1 MSERNLTM
9 MTDLYQLTMMYGHF
23 MRNAKE
29 EAVFDLFFRE
39 PTGNSSYAIVAGLE
53 QAIEYI
59 RDLRFTEE
67 DIAYLDGLHLFSQ
80 GFLEYLK
87 DFSFTGD
94 LYAIPEG
101 TPVFPGEPLIRVK
114 APIMQAQL
122 VETALLTI
130 VNHQTLIATKANRV
144 CYAAGENGTVMEFGL
159 RRAQGPDAG
168 IYGARAAMIGGCVG
182 TSNVLT
188 GKMFDIPVLGTHG
201 HSWVMSFDS
210 ELEAFRAY
218 ADTYPDACLL
228 LVDTYDTIRQ
238 GIPNAITVFKELR
251 AKGHEPL
258 GIRIDSGDLAY
269 LSKKARAML
278 DEAGFPNAT
287 ITASSD
293 LDEEVIFDLR
303 AQGAKI
309 DTWGVGTR
317 LITSQNA
324 PSLGGVYKLSALEK
338 NGKMIPKI
346 KLSENKGKITNPGY
360 KKVLRIYDKA
370 KHKALADLICLDEEQ
385 YDETKPLTIFDPV
398 DTWKKLRLTNYTLRE
413 LLVPVFVRGKQVYH
427 SPCLQ
432 DICAYARQEMQTLW
446 EEYKRLTKPHL
457 YKVDLSEQL
466 YELKQALIEAHTI
479 SHQA

>member
-1 MSERNLTM
+1 MSQRNLTM
-9 MTDLYQLTMMYGHF
+9 MTDLYQLTMMHGHF

-59 RDLRFTEE
+59 RDLKFTEE

-80 GFLEYLK
+80 EFLEYLK

-338 NGKMIPKI
+338 NGEMIPKI

-432 DICAYARQEMQTLW
+432 DICAYAKQEMQTLW

>member
-1 MSERNLTM
+1 MSQRNLTM
-9 MTDLYQLTMMYGHF
+9 MTDLYQLTMMHGHF

-59 RDLRFTEE
+59 RDLKFTEE

-80 GFLEYLK
+80 EFLEYLK

-228 LVDTYDTIRQ
+228 LVETYDTIRQ

-338 NGKMIPKI
+338 NGEMIPKI

-432 DICAYARQEMQTLW
+432 DICAYAKQEMQTLW

>member
-1 MSERNLTM
+1 MSQRNLTM
-9 MTDLYQLTMMYGHF
+9 MTDLYQLTMMHGHF

-59 RDLRFTEE
+59 RDLEFTEE

-80 GFLEYLK
+80 EFLEYLK

-188 GKMFDIPVLGTHG
+188 GKMFDIPVLGAHG

-338 NGKMIPKI
+338 NGEMIPKI

-432 DICAYARQEMQTLW
+432 DICAYAKQEMQTLW

>member
-432 DICAYARQEMQTLW
+432 DICAYAKQEMQTLW

-457 YKVDLSEQL
+457 SKVDLSEQL

>member
-1 MSERNLTM
+1 MSQRNLTM
-9 MTDLYQLTMMYGHF
+9 MTDLYQLTMMHGHF

-59 RDLRFTEE
+59 RDLKFTEE

-80 GFLEYLK
+80 EFLEYLK

-114 APIMQAQL
+114 ATIIQAQL
-122 VETALLTI
+122 LETALLTI

-210 ELEAFRAY
+210 ELEAFRSY

-338 NGKMIPKI
+338 NGEMIPKI

-432 DICAYARQEMQTLW
+432 DICAYAKQEMQTLW

>member
-94 LYAIPEG
+94 LYAISEG

-432 DICAYARQEMQTLW
+432 DICAYAKQEMQTLW

>member
-1 MSERNLTM
+1 MSQRNLTM
-9 MTDLYQLTMMYGHF
+9 MTDLYQLTMMHGHF

-59 RDLRFTEE
+59 RDLKFTEE

-80 GFLEYLK
+80 EFLEYLK

-324 PSLGGVYKLSALEK
+324 PSLGGVCKLSALEK
-338 NGKMIPKI
+338 NGEMIPKI

-432 DICAYARQEMQTLW
+432 DICAYAKQEMQTLW

>member
-1 MSERNLTM
+1 M
-9 MTDLYQLTMMYGHF
+9 
-23 MRNAKE
+23 
-29 EAVFDLFFRE
+29 
-39 PTGNSSYAIVAGLE
+39 
-53 QAIEYI
+53 
-59 RDLRFTEE
+59 
-67 DIAYLDGLHLFSQ
+67 
-80 GFLEYLK
+80 
-87 DFSFTGD
+87 
-94 LYAIPEG
+94 
-101 TPVFPGEPLIRVK
+101 
-114 APIMQAQL
+114 
-122 VETALLTI
+122 TI

-269 LSKKARAML
+269 LSKKARAIL

-338 NGKMIPKI
+338 NGEMIPKI

-385 YDETKPLTIFDPV
+385 YDETKPLTIIDPV

-432 DICAYARQEMQTLW
+432 DICAYAKQEMQTLW

>member
-1 MSERNLTM
+1 MSQRNLTM
-9 MTDLYQLTMMYGHF
+9 MTDLYQLTMMHGHF

-59 RDLRFTEE
+59 RDLKFTEE

-80 GFLEYLK
+80 EFLEYLK

-238 GIPNAITVFKELR
+238 GISRWAFASILEIWLIYLKRPELCWM
-251 AKGHEPL
+251 K
-258 GIRIDSGDLAY
+258 
-269 LSKKARAML
+269 
-278 DEAGFPNAT
+278 
-287 ITASSD
+287 
-293 LDEEVIFDLR
+293 
-303 AQGAKI
+303 QGSQMRQSRL
-309 DTWGVGTR
+309 R
-317 LITSQNA
+317 LIWMRKSFSICGPKA
-324 PSLGGVYKLSALEK
+324 PRSIPGV
-338 NGKMIPKI
+338 
-346 KLSENKGKITNPGY
+346 
-360 KKVLRIYDKA
+360 
-370 KHKALADLICLDEEQ
+370 
-385 YDETKPLTIFDPV
+385 
-398 DTWKKLRLTNYTLRE
+398 
-413 LLVPVFVRGKQVYH
+413 
-427 SPCLQ
+427 
-432 DICAYARQEMQTLW
+432 
-446 EEYKRLTKPHL
+446 
-457 YKVDLSEQL
+457 
-466 YELKQALIEAHTI
+466 
-479 SHQA
+479 

>member
-9 MTDLYQLTMMYGHF
+9 MTDLYQLTMMNGHF
-23 MRNAKE
+23 MRNAQE

-53 QAIEYI
+53 QAIDYI
-59 RDLRFTEE
+59 RNLIFTDE
-67 DIAYLDGLHLFSQ
+67 DIAYLDSLGLFSKE
-80 GFLEYLK
+80 FLDYLS

-144 CYAAGENGTVMEFGL
+144 CYAAGNGKVMEFGL

-188 GKMFDIPVLGTHG
+188 GKMFDVPVLGTHG
-201 HSWVMSFDS
+201 HSWVMSFDT

-218 ADTYPDACLL
+218 AQAYPDACLL

-238 GIPNAITVFKELR
+238 GVPNAITVFKELR
-251 AKGHEPL
+251 EQGHEPL

-269 LSKKARAML
+269 LSKKARVML
-278 DEAGFPNAT
+278 DEAGFPNTT

-293 LDEEVIFDLR
+293 LDEEVIYDLR

-338 NGKMIPKI
+338 DGEMVPKI

-370 KHKALADLICLDEEQ
+370 KHKALADLICLDHEQ
-385 YDETKPLTIFDPV
+385 YDENQPLTIFDPV

-413 LLVPVFVRGKQVYH
+413 LLVPVFVRGKQVYE
-427 SPCLQ
+427 SPSLK
-432 DICAYARQEMQTLW
+432 DICAYAKQEMDTLW

-457 YKVDLSEQL
+457 YKVDLSRQL
-466 YELKQALIEAHTI
+466 YDLKQDLIEEHTL
-479 SHQA
+479 SQQ

>member
-1 MSERNLTM
+1 MSQRNLTM
-9 MTDLYQLTMMYGHF
+9 MTDLYQLTMMHGHF

-59 RDLRFTEE
+59 RDLKFTEE

-80 GFLEYLK
+80 EFLEYLK

-144 CYAAGENGTVMEFGL
+144 CYAAAENGTVMEFGL

-338 NGKMIPKI
+338 NGEMIPKI

-432 DICAYARQEMQTLW
+432 DICAYAKQEMQTLW

>member
-1 MSERNLTM
+1 M
-9 MTDLYQLTMMYGHF
+9 
-23 MRNAKE
+23 
-29 EAVFDLFFRE
+29 
-39 PTGNSSYAIVAGLE
+39 E

-432 DICAYARQEMQTLW
+432 DICAYAKQEMQTLW

>member
-1 MSERNLTM
+1 MSQRNLTM
-9 MTDLYQLTMMYGHF
+9 MTDLYQLTMMHGHF

-59 RDLRFTEE
+59 RDLKFTEE

-80 GFLEYLK
+80 EFLEYLK

-238 GIPNAITVFKELR
+238 GISNAITVFKELR

-338 NGKMIPKI
+338 NGEMIPKI

-432 DICAYARQEMQTLW
+432 DICAYAKQEMQTLW

>member
-1 MSERNLTM
+1 MSQRNLTM
-9 MTDLYQLTMMYGHF
+9 MTDLYQLTMMHGYF

-59 RDLRFTEE
+59 RDLKFTEE
-67 DIAYLDGLHLFSQ
+67 DIAYLDGLYLFSQ
-80 GFLEYLK
+80 EFLEYLK

-338 NGKMIPKI
+338 NGEMIPKI
-346 KLSENKGKITNPGY
+346 KLSENKGKTTNPGY

-432 DICAYARQEMQTLW
+432 DICAYAKQEMQTLW